1 MLPKVNEIVTAAD
14 KKMKEAVNFLEEDLK
29 TYRVGKANP
38 SILNNVVVDY
48 YGSATPV
55 PQVASVTA
63 PDAKTI
69 LIQPWE
75 KSMIQKIEKAIM
87 DANIGL
93 TPQNN
98 GEQIRCNIPPL
109 TEERRKELIKKA
121 RTAGENSKVVVR
133 NARRDAVDLLKKAQ
147 KNDGLPE
154 DAQKEG
160 EDEVQKVTDKNVKE
174 IDALIAAKEKDIMT
188 VSFFCFRITTFA
200 PVMIGQ
206 TRYYYSY
213 SYFYQK

>member
-109 TEERRKELIKKA
+109 T
-121 RTAGENSKVVVR
+121 
-133 NARRDAVDLLKKAQ
+133 
-147 KNDGLPE
+147 
-154 DAQKEG
+154 
-160 EDEVQKVTDKNVKE
+160 
-174 IDALIAAKEKDIMT
+174 
-188 VSFFCFRITTFA
+188 
-200 PVMIGQ
+200 
-206 TRYYYSY
+206 
-213 SYFYQK
+213 